1 MVHLC
6 KRYFLLIFLLLVCSF
21 WQQVK
26 AQNFAQW
33 ENEITGLEKK
43 AAADP
48 VKKRSIVFTG
58 SSSIRLW
65 EGLPTY
71 FPGKKIINHGFGGSQ
86 TDEVVHFADR
96 LVTPYK
102 PKQVVIYVGDN
113 DLASG
118 KSPEK
123 VFSDFKQLF
132 TRIRESRPKATITFI
147 SIKPSPSRKQYYA
160 AIQKTNAYI
169 KDFLEN
175 QKKAAF
181 VDIYTPML
189 GQNGK
194 PKPELFRPDSLHMTQ
209 AGYDIW
215 AQVLKPYLR

>member
-1 MVHLC
+1 MVPFF
-6 KRYFLLIFLLLVCSF
+6 KRYFQGFLLLLACFFRQEV
-21 WQQVK
+21 Q

-43 AAADP
+43 AAANP

-71 FPGKKIINHGFGGSQ
+71 FPGKKIVNHGFGGSQ
-86 TDEVVHFADR
+86 TAEVAHFAER
-96 LVTPYK
+96 LITPFK

-113 DLASG
+113 DLAVG
-118 KSPEK
+118 KLPEK
-123 VFSDFKQLF
+123 VFADFQELF
-132 TRIRESRPKATITFI
+132 TKIRESRPKATVTFI

-160 AIQKTNAYI
+160 AIQQTNTLI

-194 PKPELFRPDSLHMTQ
+194 PKPELFRPDSLHMTP

-215 AQVLKPYLR
+215 AQVLKPYLK